1 MHRLA
6 IYDMDKTITAKPT
19 WTRFLLHVARA
30 RAPWRLGL
38 LPVVGLGGMAYL
50 LRRIDRAGLKRLSHR
65 LLLGRAL
72 PPAEMT
78 AVAEAFAELELRKGV
93 LQSARAQIEADRA
106 AGYRLV
112 MATASHRYYAEAI
125 GRQLGFD
132 DVIATNAK
140 RDGQGH
146 ILSELEGENCY
157 GPVKLHMVENWL
169 VGEGLHRANCYV
181 RAYSD
186 HVSDAPL
193 LGWADEAFA
202 VNAHGPLAKLATA
215 RGWTQLDWRHPDP
228 RRAANPIVPA
238 EG

>member
-1 MHRLA
+1 MQRLA

-19 WTRFLLHVARA
+19 WTRFLLHVART

-38 LPVVGLGGMAYL
+38 FPLVGLGGLAYL

-72 PPAEMT
+72 PPDDMRV
-78 AVAEAFAELELRKGV
+78 VAEAFAELELQRGV
-93 LQSARAQIEADRA
+93 LQGARAQIAVDRA

-125 GRQLGFD
+125 GTRLGFD

-140 RDGQGH
+140 RDGHGH
-146 ILSELEGENCY
+146 ILSDLEGENCY

-169 VGEGLHRANCYV
+169 AEAGLLRANCRI

-202 VNAHGPLAKLATA
+202 VNAHGPLRRLAEA
-215 RGWTQLDWRHPDP
+215 RGWAMLDWR
-228 RRAANPIVPA
+228 
-238 EG
+238 G

>member
-93 LQSARAQIEADRA
+93 LQGARAQIEADRA

-169 VGEGLHRANCYV
+169 AGEGLHRANCYV

-215 RGWTQLDWRHPDP
+215 RGWTQLDWRHADP